1 MSRAKQHAVGRNA
14 RRALPLMAAS
24 LLVGSGL
31 SALAI
36 GQGSAWAATTDA
48 DAGRV
53 SAAAAKVTDDLNGD
67 GYADLV
73 VGAPG
78 ATVSGKAKAGYVVV
92 TYGSKDGLDPA
103 NKKIISRSTSGVPGA
118 ATAKQEFGRHFTK
131 ADLDQDGYADLVVG
145 TGVVGGGSVILWG
158 SASGPTG
165 GTAVNTFGFAPQAG
179 DFDGDGTTDLALFD
193 LVGYHGDDP
202 VEQKARL
209 WKGPIARTGAPA
221 ATLDFMDK
229 SEWWSYES
237 EERPYPGCREKP
249 EICVDGPLSVQGPVI
264 PEAVGDIN
272 GDGRSDIAV
281 NDYTGDGTWT
291 NSILYGSPTGF
302 KRGEAAGARGQLGI
316 GDINGDR
323 YDDLVV
329 GESDYGETEAQVMVA
344 YGSADGLKPEVQKI
358 DQDLPGIPGAEET
371 GDRFGSSVSV
381 GDVTG
386 DGFADIAIGVVGE
399 DVKTVGDAGAVVL
412 VHGSANGATGTGSQ
426 AFHQDTAGIPGVAEA
441 NDQFGAASALLDVT
455 GDGHRDLAVSSV
467 RENAQAGAIWSLRGT
482 STGLTATDS
491 VAFGP
496 KDVGAPDAAALFGS
510 TLR

>member
-1 MSRAKQHAVGRNA
+1 MSRASRTA
-14 RRALPLMAAS
+14 RRTLPLMAAS

-31 SALAI
+31 SALAL
-36 GQGSAWAATTDA
+36 GAGSAQAATPAT
-48 DAGRV
+48 DAGRA
-53 SAAAAKVTDDLNGD
+53 SAAAGKATDDLNGD

-78 ATVSGKAKAGYVVV
+78 GTVSGKAKAGYVVV

-103 NKKIISRSTSGVPGA
+103 KKKIISRSTSGVPGA
-118 ATAKQEFGRHFTK
+118 ATAKQEFGRHVTK
-131 ADLDQDGYADLVVG
+131 ADLDQDGYGDLVVG
-145 TGVVGGGSVILWG
+145 TGVKAGGSVILWG
-158 SASGPTG
+158 SVSGPTG
-165 GTAVNTFGFAPQAG
+165 GTAIDTFGFAPQAA

-193 LVGYHGDDP
+193 LVGSHGDDP

-209 WKGPIARTGAPA
+209 WKGPIARTGTPA

-229 SEWWSYES
+229 SQWWSYES
-237 EERPYPGCREKP
+237 DERPYPACREKP
-249 EICVDGPLSVQGPVI
+249 EVCVDGPLSVQGPVI
-264 PEAVGDIN
+264 PDAVGDVN
-272 GDGRSDIAV
+272 GDGRADIAI

-302 KRGEAAGARGQLGI
+302 KRGHGAGAKGQLGL
-316 GDINGDR
+316 GDINGDH

-329 GESDYGETEAQVMVA
+329 GESNYDEADAKVRVA
-344 YGSADGLKPEVQKI
+344 YGSADGLKPQVQEF
-358 DQDLPGIPGAEET
+358 DQDLPGIPGAEEE

-386 DGFADIAIGVVGE
+386 DGYADIALGVVGE
-399 DVKTVGDAGAVVL
+399 DVKAVGDAGAVVL
-412 VHGSANGATGTGSQ
+412 VHGSANGVTGTGAQ
-426 AFHQDTAGIPGVAEA
+426 AFHQDTAGVPGVAEA
-441 NDQFGAASALLDVT
+441 DDQFGAAAALLDVT
-455 GDGHRDLAVSSV
+455 GDGHRDLAVSSA
-467 RENAQAGAIWSLRGT
+467 RENAQAGAVWSLRGT
-482 STGLTATDS
+482 TAGLIATDS

>member
-1 MSRAKQHAVGRNA
+1 MSRASRSA
-14 RRALPLMAAS
+14 RRTLPLMAAS

-36 GQGSAWAATTDA
+36 GAGSAQAATPAA
-48 DAGRV
+48 DAGRA
-53 SAAAAKVTDDLNGD
+53 SAAAEKATDDFNGD

-78 ATVSGKAKAGYVVV
+78 GTVSGQAKAGYVVV

-131 ADLDQDGYADLVVG
+131 ADLDADGYTDVVIG
-145 TGVVGGGSVILWG
+145 TRPAGVGSVILWG
-158 SASGPTG
+158 SPSGLTG
-165 GTAVNTFGFAPQAG
+165 GTGISTFGFSPRAG

-193 LVGYHGDDP
+193 LVGSHGDDP

-229 SEWWSYES
+229 SQWWSYDS
-237 EERPYPGCREKP
+237 DERPNPVCREKP
-249 EICVDGPLSVQGPVI
+249 ETCVDGPLSVQGPVI

-272 GDGRSDIAV
+272 GDGRTDIAV
-281 NDYTGDGTWT
+281 NDYAGDGEWG

-302 KRGEAAGARGQLGI
+302 KRGDAPGSRGALGV
-316 GDINGDR
+316 GDVNGDH

-329 GESDYGETEAQVMVA
+329 GDGDYESKVMVA
-344 YGSADGLKPEVQKI
+344 YGSADGLKAGVQKF
-358 DQDLPGIPGAEET
+358 DQDLPGIPGAEEE
-371 GDRFGSSVSV
+371 GDRFGSSLSV
-381 GDVTG
+381 ADVTG
-386 DGFADIAIGVVGE
+386 DGYADIALGVVGE
-399 DVKTVGDAGAVVL
+399 DVKAVGDAGAVVL
-412 VHGSANGATGTGSQ
+412 VHGSANGVTGSGAQ
-426 AFHQDTAGIPGVAEA
+426 AFHQDTAGVPGVAEA
-441 NDQFGAASALLDVT
+441 DDQFGQAAALLDVT
-455 GDGHRDLAVSSV
+455 GDGHRDLAVSSA
-467 RENAQAGAIWSLRGT
+467 RENAQAGALWSLRGT

-496 KDVGAPDAAALFGS
+496 KDVGAPDVAAIFGT